1 MLRLGLCYF
10 PFISWLGAPYDENN
24 GRSKEEEFRQNKEEK
39 GTIDHTQPPAGFDN
53 QDLSPTLEQVVE
65 KSSHHQSP
73 ADEVEK
79 MMSALAIAMITAA
92 LAESI
97 SHTLHVPS
105 LSVPISTVLAV
116 TLATLFP
123 QQLNPLT
130 GQGEL
135 LGKLLIL
142 LFFAS
147 IGNASGTIASTFAAT
162 GAVYLLCF
170 GMILYAVHLAVILG
184 IGKMIG
190 IPLPDLLMASN
201 ANIGNIPTNTSICST
216 LASLLSSS
224 HAISLIHLIT
234 IPLQAMLLLRVPW
247 PPQKDGKVDYYREF
261 LLAPWGMLLEPS
273 VVCF

>member
-1 MLRLGLCYF
+1 MLRVGLCYF

-24 GRSKEEEFRQNKEEK
+24 GRPNEEVEFRQNKDIQEVK
-39 GTIDHTQPPAGFDN
+39 DTIGHTQPPAGVET
-53 QDLSPTLEQVVE
+53 QGLSLTSEQVAE
-65 KSSHHQSP
+65 KDSHHQSP

-130 GQGEL
+130 DQGEL
-135 LGKLLIL
+135 LGKLLLL

-184 IGKMIG
+184 IGKMMG

-201 ANIGNIPTNTSICST
+201 ANIGNTPTNTSFVPPYFT

-224 HAISLIHLIT
+224 HTISLVHLIT
-234 IPLQAMLLLRVPW
+234 FILQAMLLLRAPW
-247 PPQKDGKVDYYREF
+247 PPQKVGKVDYYREF
-261 LLAPWGMLLEPS
+261 L
-273 VVCF
+273 